1 MKAAVFYGKEDI
13 RIEDISIPPIK
24 SDEVL
29 VKVHACG
36 ICGTDMHIFD
46 GSEGAAPT
54 PPGTV
59 LGHEFAGEVVKYGDE
74 VEGISAGDRVCIDP
88 NKLCGKCDYC
98 RGGIGHFCEKIVGI
112 GTTVNGGFAE
122 YCSVPQSQ
130 VYKFDNVT
138 YNEAAM
144 TEPTACCLHGI
155 NMCDIE
161 PGAAVAVIGGGMIG
175 LLMLQ
180 LARIKGASK
189 LIMFEPVEEKRKIS
203 KALGADIAI
212 NPYDGNVKKLL
223 DENGVGR
230 INTVIEC
237 VGKPSTIEQAISIA
251 GKKSTVMMFGLTKPE
266 ETAEI
271 KPFEIFKKEITLKA
285 SYINPYTQKRALDL
299 INNKKI
305 DVHSMIYKT
314 IPVDELSD
322 LLKNKSERGKGKYIV
337 TF

>member
-59 LGHEFAGEVVKYGDE
+59 LGHEFAGEVVKCGDE

-144 TEPTACCLHGI
+144 TEPTSCCLHGI
-155 NMCDIE
+155 DMCDIE

-189 LIMFEPVEEKRKIS
+189 LIMLEPVEDKRKIS